1 MSLTEPHTRPGPT
14 DLAGAWT
21 LEPSA
26 SSVEFTGRHFLL
38 LPVTGSMP
46 VRSGAAELDRDGRL
60 GRLDVALDAAG
71 FTTGNPRRDDAVRGP
86 AFLDTERHPL
96 LSFDGE
102 TLAAAGEPWTVPGH
116 LSVKGRV
123 VPLVLTV
130 DEVVPEGARTLVRAS
145 ATVDRHACGVS
156 AMRALVGPR
165 LRVRVTAVFV
175 RA

>member
-1 MSLTEPHTRPGPT
+1 MSLTEPHTRPGPA

-46 VRSGAAELDRDGRL
+46 VRSGAAELDGDGRL
-60 GRLDVALDAAG
+60 GHLDVALDAAG

-96 LSFDGE
+96 LRFDGE
-102 TLAAAGEPWTVPGH
+102 TLAVDEPWTVSGL
-116 LSVKGRV
+116 LSVKGRA

-130 DEVVPEGARTLVRAS
+130 DEVVPEGARAVVRAS

-156 AMRALVGPR
+156 AMRAMVGPR

>member
-1 MSLTEPHTRPGPT
+1 MSLTEPHTRPGPA

-46 VRSGAAELDRDGRL
+46 VRSGAAELDGDGRL
-60 GRLDVALDAAG
+60 GHLDVALDAAG

-86 AFLDTERHPL
+86 AFLDTEHHPL
-96 LSFDGE
+96 LRFDGE
-102 TLAAAGEPWTVPGH
+102 TLAAGEPWTVSGL
-116 LSVKGRV
+116 LSVRGRA

-130 DEVVPEGARTLVRAS
+130 DEVVPEDARTVVRAS